1 MMKDKQMPDKPPGRV
16 LLRSLFQEEQGMRK
30 EKPVLSIRVSDVKLP
45 IIVKENVKTVNMQ
58 SINSDGLEKS
68 DTSLRTGI

>member
-1 MMKDKQMPDKPPGRV
+1 
-16 LLRSLFQEEQGMRK
+16 MRE

>member
-1 MMKDKQMPDKPPGRV
+1 MMKDIQMPDKPPGRV

-30 EKPVLSIRVSDVKLP
+30 EKPVLSIRVSHVKLP